1 MIIMQ
6 KSLSIIVA
14 ITLIM
19 GLVIGFGLGSISEIK
34 TEKVTVTSLKTTE
47 ITTTKIITSVL
58 TKRVVETLLL
68 CAPNNITVKE
78 VIMSENVKNPE
89 NALGSADGK
98 FAIMGG
104 GNGWVIYDFGIT
116 LRNCTI
122 TFIGEGDGVIEV
134 YGGGE
139 PSLDAVWKY
148 YGNKKMGERVEGFS
162 GRYILL
168 KDVKPDTL
176 PPWIVL
182 IDSIAAC
189 GGC

>member
-1 MIIMQ
+1 MPKASLIIAVLM
-6 KSLSIIVA
+6 
-14 ITLIM
+14 LIL
-19 GLVIGFGLGSISEIK
+19 GLVVGFGLGRILEVK

-47 ITTTKIITSVL
+47 ITSTKIITSFL
-58 TKRVVETLLL
+58 TRHVTETLLL
-68 CAPNNITVKE
+68 CTPNNVTIKE
-78 VIMSENVKNPE
+78 VVMSENVKNPE
-89 NALGSADGK
+89 NALGPADGE
-98 FAIMGG
+98 FATMGG
-104 GNGWVIYDFGIT
+104 GNGWIIYDFGIT
-116 LRNCTI
+116 LRNCTVV
-122 TFIGEGDGVIEV
+122 FIGEGNGVVEV
-134 YGGGE
+134 YGGNE
-139 PSLDAVWKY
+139 PRLDAAWKY